1 MIKPLEI
8 SVRFRDCDMMGHV
21 NNAVYLS
28 YFEQARM
35 HYFKEMVGE
44 EWDYSKQGMLLVH
57 NEITYLKPIFLN
69 DKPEI
74 LLYLVELGTKS
85 FTFGYEVQVNSEVVT
100 TGKSKLV
107 CFDFKQNESVPV
119 YPELIKTF
127 DKIRKEP

>member
-1 MIKPLEI
+1 MIKPLKI

-35 HYFKEMVGE
+35 HYFKEMVGKD
-44 EWDYSKQGMLLVH
+44 WDYKKHGMILVH

-69 DKPEI
+69 DSPEI
-74 LLYLVELGTKS
+74 YLYLVKVGTKS
-85 FTFGYEVQVNSEVVT
+85 FTFGYEIRVDNEVVT

-107 CFDFKQNESVPV
+107 CYDFKENKSVPV
-119 YPELIKTF
+119 HPELINAF
-127 DKIRKEP
+127 DKLSKEP

>member
-74 LLYLVELGTKS
+74 SLYLVELGTKS

-107 CFDFKQNESVPV
+107 CFDFKENKSVPV